1 VVLKPGVL
9 KTDGFPYMEPSTTEM
24 PMLPAGE
31 GANRDECLVVAGQL
45 GSAIYRCQLVDE
57 LE

>member
-1 VVLKPGVL
+1 
-9 KTDGFPYMEPSTTEM
+9 MEPSTTEM